1 MRCER
6 HSARCADEELQRVGA
21 VTAAIVR
28 AGKVV
33 EHVALNGE
41 IPRCPDSDFIWIEA
55 HDPHRGDFSI
65 LQDRFGLHSLAIAD
79 GMRTTQFPKVDLYDD
94 QLFVAL
100 KSARLERDAI
110 AYTEISAFVSSRH
123 IISLYHSTAGPRDRT
138 HEELHDLSKLVHAT
152 PDFILHSILNFVVRG
167 YFPIVQ
173 MVEEDV
179 LAMEQ
184 HLQDALLDRAEIT
197 RLFRLR
203 REAIHLQHVLTG
215 MSDVCG
221 KLTNLDVPCITAAAK
236 PYFRDVHDQLVRLDG
251 MVRGLVQVISTV
263 FEASILL
270 EIQRQGIITRQ
281 LAAWAAILGVPAA
294 IAAVYSMI
302 HADLAGLGAPERI
315 ALVVGAM
322 TASCSVLYVRFRK
335 LRWL

>member
-1 MRCER
+1 
-6 HSARCADEELQRVGA
+6 
-21 VTAAIVR
+21 
-28 AGKVV
+28 VV
-33 EHVALNGE
+33 EHLALDAA
-41 IPRCPDSDFIWIEA
+41 ISRCGDADFIWIEA
-55 HDPHRGDFSI
+55 IDPDNSDFSI
-65 LQDRFGLHSLAIAD
+65 LKNRFGLHSLAIAD
-79 GMRTTQFPKVDLYDD
+79 SMRPAQFPKVDVYDD
-94 QLFVAL
+94 QIFVVL
-100 KSARLERDAI
+100 KTARLDGDAI
-110 AYTEISAFVSSRH
+110 DYGDIGAFVSGRH
-123 IISLYHSTAGPRDRT
+123 IITVYRGGNAPDNRT
-138 HEELHDLSKLVHAT
+138 HEELHDLSNLVHVT

-167 YFPIVQ
+167 YFPVVQ

-179 LAMEQ
+179 LSMEQ

-221 KLTNLDVPCITAAAK
+221 KLTNLEVPCISAAAK

-251 MVRGLVQVISTV
+251 MVRGLVHVIRTV
-263 FEASILL
+263 FEASSLL

-294 IAAVYSMI
+294 IAALYSMV
-302 HADLAGLGAPERI
+302 HADLAGLQAPVRI
-315 ALVVGAM
+315 SLVVGAM
-322 TASCSVLYVRFRK
+322 AASCSVLYIRFRK